1 MKTLVLAVAVFYPLM
16 QGYWEKGPL
25 PEELASAPQAKTYLT
40 DSELKTQ
47 TELYNQLESMT
58 HRAAVIRTIAL
69 SNNPEA
75 VKTLEG
81 IVRKEENT
89 VCRDDALKA
98 MSGMCDAGL
107 GVVTDTSRLKE
118 LFKDQSVAARFA
130 AYCLYLDKTKDTS
143 VILEALAGEDADFII
158 EGMVPR
164 LAKVISK
171 CNEQQ
176 IVKLADSPAASKRA
190 AAAELLALKT
200 GAPDSNQTLKKL
212 ADDKDAF
219 VRCRLARGLA
229 ARKSGGAGLMKKLSA
244 DTLAQVRAEACLNVC
259 AADDQGKADILA
271 QMTADPSAVVRLNAV
286 KSLASAK
293 NSDTIL
299 DSIAKCL
306 ADDDKYVRA
315 AAEDSYVSLK
325 PDDKQLKKVS
335 AGLDSEKS
343 RASVI
348 RVLGLMNATDF
359 SGKITAELGNSKSD
373 EVIKNAIEAL
383 GRMKSK
389 NTVSAIC
396 AKADS
401 KNPEIRRAV
410 AAALGEIKASES
422 YPALIKMLKDSDSK
436 TVFFAAESMGKIADK
451 SFAGPLTSLAASYL
465 VPAEQRAAA
474 CWAISR
480 LGDAADEKALKQ
492 LGTLAATACI
502 PVQMAPPMF
511 DSCYVRAS
519 ALHALSDLGKN
530 NPAAK
535 KAYDTSVDRI
545 KNPSQKDKEAGI
557 ETPLLLEYMRQIGLS
572 AAGEKAEPEQVP
584 PVTPDFAVKKL

>member
-1 MKTLVLAVAVFYPLM
+1 MKTLILAVAVFYPLM

-25 PEELASAPQAKTYLT
+25 PEELASAPQARTYLD

-47 TELYNQLESMT
+47 AELYSQLESMT

-75 VKTLEG
+75 IRILEG
-81 IVRKEENT
+81 IVRKEKNT

-98 MSGMCDAGL
+98 MIEMCDAGL
-107 GVVTDTSRLKE
+107 GAATDTSRLKE
-118 LFKDQSVAARFA
+118 LFKDPSVTARFS
-130 AYCLYLDKTKDTS
+130 AYSLYLDKTKDTS
-143 VILEALAGEDADFII
+143 VILESLTGEDAEFIVEI
-158 EGMVPR
+158 MVPR
-164 LAKVISK
+164 LAKMISK

-190 AAAELLALKT
+190 AAAELLALKD

-219 VRCRLARGLA
+219 VRCRLAKGLA
-229 ARKSGGAGLMKKLSA
+229 ARKTGGAGLLKKLSA
-244 DTLAQVRAEACLNVC
+244 DSIAQVRAEASLNVY
-259 AADDQGKADILA
+259 AADDQGRADILT
-271 QMTADPSAVVRLNAV
+271 QMTADPVSSVRLNAV
-286 KSLASAK
+286 KSLGSAK
-293 NSDTIL
+293 NSDTVL
-299 DSIAKCL
+299 DSLAKCL
-306 ADDDKYVRA
+306 ADEDNYVRI

-325 PDDKQLKKVS
+325 PGEGQLKKVS

-343 RASVI
+343 RASVM
-348 RVLGLMNATDF
+348 RVLGLMNAVDF
-359 SGKITAELGNSKSD
+359 SGKIITELENSKSD
-373 EVIKNAIEAL
+373 MVTKNAVEAL

-389 NTVSAIC
+389 NAVSAIC

-436 TVFFAAESMGKIADK
+436 TVFSAAESMGKIGDK

-480 LGDAADEKALKQ
+480 LGEGADEKALKQ

-519 ALHALSDLGKN
+519 ALHALSDLGKS
-530 NPAAK
+530 NPSAK
-535 KAYDTSVDRI
+535 KAYDTAVDRI

-557 ETPLLLEYMRQIGLS
+557 ETPLLLEYMRQIGLA
-572 AAGEKAEPEQVP
+572 AAGEKVEPVQVP